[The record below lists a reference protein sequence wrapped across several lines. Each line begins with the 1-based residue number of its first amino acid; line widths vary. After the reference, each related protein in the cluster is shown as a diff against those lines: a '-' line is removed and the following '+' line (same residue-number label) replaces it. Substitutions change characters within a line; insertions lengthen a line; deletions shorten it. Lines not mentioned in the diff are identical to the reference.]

1 MDGNASNS
9 ASSAKYPPSVVVC
22 QRHLRAPV
30 HSVAFNC
37 QPNEK
42 PIRRQRR
49 LSVATQRQ
57 LPAGAKGRKETISGC
72 HGHCGQNVSPT
83 PVWTAYSAH
92 TGAHRSPVKDGR
104 PGRLPTAGN
113 GPDHWSDASTP
124 NQNISR
130 GETARANAPDR
141 LDKRFSRR
149 PKRPTVMHEP
159 GCPTLLI
166 GPLLLASLSAFVG
179 AKLINS
185 PPKLELESPREV
197 WFHIPTSGQPQKFAL
212 KCHASGDPERY
223 QWFKNGRLFAVD
235 GHRVVW
241 QRPGQSGSI
250 TFLQP
255 NADDK
260 GYYQCSVSNIF
271 GVAMSHIFD
280 VKIGALNHFDRSPV
294 RDVTVVE
301 GQPLT
306 LRCNKPYGVP
316 SPTIFWL
323 YRDMKKSYAM
333 DSISRRHITVDE
345 DGNLQFA
352 YVDPL
357 DANENLVYQCA
368 ATSPVLH
375 GEYRAGDEFRLV
387 LTKTNSRKSTSV
399 ETLWTSPEKMKLAAG
414 SDLRLTCIFSG
425 RPAPMIQWSKK
436 EGELPK
442 NRISRQNYGKT
453 LIVHGVVR
461 ADQGTYVCD
470 AEGRAKHETIVEVS
484 NAPQWVNGPPEDLSL
499 PEESNAEL
507 HCRVYGDPAPIVRW
521 YINGQR
527 ITDFSADS
535 RRLVSASGET
545 LTILNLNHDI
555 DTAVYQCNASNPLGY
570 IFANAFVNVFAHAP
584 RFLTEDSQTIA
595 TVVGSDVDLDC
606 HVEAAP
612 KPVVNWTD
620 DKERP
625 ITTAAYGERFQ
636 ILGNHSL
643 RLLNVGMSD
652 AGLYICNVNNKYGL
666 NQAKRKLEVYTHSRL
681 VTALKP
687 RRAVIEA
694 GTEFHLIC
702 EAEADSRLTLEYQ
715 WYRNGRQ
722 ITQAANEHY
731 RFQQPNH
738 LVMTNPR
745 GRHHGDYSCVA
756 RTKVDSVSSEMMLII
771 KDVPEAPRVLS
782 VECNDRQALIRWAHA
797 DENFEPITKYKVEY
811 ATAFNRSLWTK
822 TLEEDKTNQRTYE
835 AVLNLSPWVNYTF
848 RVIATNRR
856 GDGEP
861 GYSKI
866 TCNTPPSFPYTN
878 PKNVSAAGNEKDNIV
893 IYWQPM
899 SKEDWNGERFR
910 YLVRYRLDE
919 PGAKWEEFE
928 VEDPLQNHTVIRDQ
942 PTFRRYVVQVQAVNA
957 IGLSLIEPHL
967 VIGYSGEDVPTAA
980 PKNVKIS
987 EVINSTT
994 VVVEWDPVDADLV
1007 KGHFLGYK
1015 IFVWPIQRDTPNQT
1029 QKPLQVTAFHADRS
1043 AVIFGLEPMSTYKLA
1058 VLAFNSEHDGPQS
1071 DTLYFTTPEGTPS
1084 AVLELT
1090 VSSIGS
1096 TTIISSWQTPKN
1108 PQGRLRGYFLSFKR
1122 LDENE
1127 KEEETWVPYPRSSY
1141 MYEVAKPSTNY
1152 EVSVWGETGGGE
1164 GEKSSAV
1171 VRTWPVQDP
1180 AKPDMRVE
1188 LSGSNSAQVTWL
1200 PSDSGMPGTA
1210 FYVNYSKLGTNLWQ
1224 SSEVLTFPDKQVLIR
1239 DLEPNKDYAILVVA
1253 KDGDR
1258 IANSDAQYFHTV
1270 NTTVLQEVTVEQ
1282 SLAGVAWFIAVVS
1295 AGSIIVVLLVVMY
1308 IVHRTRGGKYAVKE
1322 KELERGT
1329 NPDRD
1334 EERTFIEY
1342 QFGTGCSDV
1351 AP

>member
-1 MDGNASNS
+1 M
-9 ASSAKYPPSVVVC
+9 C
-22 QRHLRAPV
+22 RRHLSRARARDQRIWGPCCV
-30 HSVAFNC
+30 LTAAAQFMVVRATGQLNC
-37 QPNEK
+37 
-42 PIRRQRR
+42 R
-49 LSVATQRQ
+49 LA
-57 LPAGAKGRKETISGC
+57 
-72 HGHCGQNVSPT
+72 
-83 PVWTAYSAH
+83 
-92 TGAHRSPVKDGR
+92 
-104 PGRLPTAGN
+104 AGN
-113 GPDHWSDASTP
+113 GP
-124 NQNISR
+124 SR
-130 GETARANAPDR
+130 LVERHCSKPEYTGRFCMSNHVTAPSRARAHPLFESSFTEGEQFAKRIFYFYRTNRLRANAPR
-141 LDKRFSRR
+141 AIESLFRR
-149 PKRPTVMHEP
+149 PKRPTVMHKR
-159 GCPTLLI
+159 GCQLLI
-166 GPLLLASLSAFVG
+166 ILPLSLLGMVG

-197 WFHIPTSGQPQKFAL
+197 WFHIPTTGQPQKFTL

-223 QWFKNGRLFAVD
+223 QWFKNGRPFNVD
-235 GHRVVW
+235 GHRIVW

-255 NADDK
+255 QVDDK

-280 VKIGALNHFDRSPV
+280 VKIGALNHFERSPV
-294 RDVTVVE
+294 RDVMVVE

-306 LRCNKPYGVP
+306 LRCNKPYGMP
-316 SPTIFWL
+316 PPTIFWL

-333 DSISRRHITVDE
+333 DSISRRHITVDG

-387 LTKTNSRKSTSV
+387 LTNTSGRKSTSV
-399 ETLWTSPEKMKLAAG
+399 KSLWTFPKRTMLAAG
-414 SDLRLTCIFSG
+414 SDLELTCIFSG
-425 RPAPMIQWSKK
+425 RPAPLIQWSKK

-442 NRISRQNYGKT
+442 NRISRKNYGKT
-453 LIVHGVVR
+453 LIVHGVNR
-461 ADQGTYVCD
+461 SDQGTYVCD
-470 AEGRAKHETIVEVS
+470 AEGLAQHEMTVEVS
-484 NAPQWVNGPPEDLSL
+484 NAPQWVNGPPTDLSL

-535 RRLVSASGET
+535 RRLISASGET

-570 IFANAFVNVFAHAP
+570 IFANAFINVFAHAP
-584 RFLTEDSQTIA
+584 RFLTDESQTIA
-595 TVVGSDVDLDC
+595 TVVGRDVDLDC
-606 HVEAAP
+606 NVEAAP

-620 DKERP
+620 DKERQ
-625 ITTAAYGERFQ
+625 ITADRERFQ
-636 ILGNHSL
+636 ILSNHSL

-666 NQAKRKLEVYTHSRL
+666 NHAKRKLEVYTHTRL
-681 VTALKP
+681 VTELKP

-694 GTEFHLIC
+694 GSKFQLVC
-702 EAEADSRLTLEYQ
+702 EAEADGRLTLDYQ
-715 WYRNGRQ
+715 WYHNTTR
-722 ITQAANEHY
+722 IVEAASESY
-731 RFQQPNH
+731 RFPQPNH
-738 LVMTNPR
+738 LLITNPR
-745 GRHHGDYSCVA
+745 GRHHGDYICVA
-756 RTKVDSVSSEMMLII
+756 RTKVDSVSSEMTLIV
-771 KDVPEAPRVLS
+771 KDVPESPKVLS
-782 VECNDRQALIRWAHA
+782 VECNDRQALIRWAEA
-797 DENFEPITKYKVEY
+797 YENFESITKYKVEY
-811 ATAFNRSLWTK
+811 ATAFNRNLWTK
-822 TLEEDKTNQRTYE
+822 TVEEEKTNQKTYE
-835 AVLNLSPWVNYTF
+835 AVINLSPWVNYTF

-856 GDGEP
+856 GDSEP
-861 GYSKI
+861 AYSNT
-866 TCNTPPSFPYTN
+866 TCTTPPSFPYTN
-878 PKNVSAAGNEKDNIV
+878 PKNVSAAGTEKDNIV

-899 SKEDWNGERFR
+899 NKEDWNGERFR

-928 VEDPLQNHTVIRDQ
+928 VEDPLENHTVIRDQ
-942 PTFRRYVVQVQAVNA
+942 PTFRRYVVQVQAVNS
-957 IGLSLIEPHL
+957 IGLSLVEPNL
-967 VIGYSGEDVPTAA
+967 VIGYSGEDAPTAS

-994 VVVEWDPVDADLV
+994 VVVEWDPVDADSV
-1007 KGHFLGYK
+1007 KGHFIGYK
-1015 IFVWPIQRDTPNQT
+1015 ISVWPIGRESSKQNHHR
-1029 QKPLQVTAFHADRS
+1029 KPLQITAFHADRS
-1043 AVIFGLEPMSTYKLA
+1043 AAISGLEPMSTYKLT

-1071 DTLYFTTPEGTPS
+1071 DILYFTTPEGTPS
-1084 AVLELT
+1084 AVLALT
-1090 VSSIGS
+1090 VNSIGS
-1096 TTIISSWQTPKN
+1096 TTIVSSWQAPAT

-1122 LDENE
+1122 LDQNE

-1141 MYEVAKPSTNY
+1141 MYEMAKPSTNY

-1188 LSGSNSAQVTWL
+1188 LTGSNSAQVTWL

-1210 FYVNYSKLGTNLWQ
+1210 FYVNYSKLGTDVWQ
-1224 SSEVLTFPDKQVLIR
+1224 SSEMLTFPTKQVLIR
-1239 DLEPNKDYAILVVA
+1239 DLEPNKDYVVHVVS

-1258 IANSDAQYFHTV
+1258 ITQSDAQYFHTV
-1270 NTTVLQEVTVEQ
+1270 NTTVLQEEVTVEQ
-1282 SLAGVAWFIAVVS
+1282 SLAAVAWFIAVVS
-1295 AGSIIVVLLVVMY
+1295 AGSIIIILLVVMY
-1308 IVHRTRGGKYAVKE
+1308 IVHRTRGGKYSVKE

-1329 NPDRD
+1329 NPDLD

-1351 AP
+1351 AT